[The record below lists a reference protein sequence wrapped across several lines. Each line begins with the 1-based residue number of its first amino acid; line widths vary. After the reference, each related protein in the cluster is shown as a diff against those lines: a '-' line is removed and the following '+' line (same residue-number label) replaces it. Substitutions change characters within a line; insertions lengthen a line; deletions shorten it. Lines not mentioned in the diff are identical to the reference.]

1 MLPPKQFNKQP
12 EQRNLLEFARAKVTV
27 HGAVQGVGF
36 RPFVYRLASQ
46 LHLNGWVLNS
56 SQGVFIEVEGRLD
69 LLQIFLARLE
79 KEKPPLAIIQSLE
92 YSFLDAAGYDGFEIR
107 YSDQTG
113 PKTTLIL
120 PDIDIRLLTAPIVDP
135 GSASS
140 KSFRTIGQTL
150 R

>member
-1 MLPPKQFNKQP
+1 MLPPKQFNKQS

-46 LHLNGWVLNS
+46 LYLNGWVLNS

-113 PKTTLIL
+113 PKT
-120 PDIDIRLLTAPIVDP
+120 
-135 GSASS
+135 
-140 KSFRTIGQTL
+140 
-150 R
+150 